1 MLLIG
6 VPVYGQHEYTHAL
19 VADLH
24 REQADFVIIDNK
36 GDYPRVGD
44 EEVITPGHNL
54 GWAGGSNLIFRTAF
68 VNGYTHAMTLNN
80 DTRISQGF
88 IDAILDSRIPRD
100 AGLIVPVYDDSL
112 AQKPALLSDYV
123 GPAREY
129 NPRPTLRKVPFAD
142 GTSLTITRSAWQAI
156 GELDERSF
164 GKFAWGADVDLCLR
178 ANAAGFGIYVT
189 EMAYINHF
197 AKKTAKAEHRLYQ
210 ARALFRFRQGMRRIW
225 GKGWEKS
232 CEAPSSTSLLPDLTR
247 RGSQY

>member
-44 EEVITPGHNL
+44 EKVITPGRNL
-54 GWAGGSNLIFRTAF
+54 GWAGGSNLIFRIAF

-88 IDAILDSRIPRD
+88 IDAVLDSRIPRD
-100 AGLIVPVYDDSL
+100 AGLIAPVYDDSR
-112 AQKPALLSDYV
+112 AHKALLSDYV
-123 GPAREY
+123 GPAGDY
-129 NPRPTLRKVPFAD
+129 HPRPMLRKVPFAD

-164 GKFAWGADVDLCLR
+164 GKFAWGADLDLCLR
-178 ANAAGFGIYVT
+178 AKAAGFGVYVT

-197 AKKTAKAEHRLYQ
+197 GQKTGNAENRLYH
-210 ARALFRFRQGMRRIW
+210 ARALLRNRQGLRRIW

-232 CEAPSSTSLLPDLTR
+232 CEPPSSRSLLDHTR
-247 RGSQY
+247 QGSRP